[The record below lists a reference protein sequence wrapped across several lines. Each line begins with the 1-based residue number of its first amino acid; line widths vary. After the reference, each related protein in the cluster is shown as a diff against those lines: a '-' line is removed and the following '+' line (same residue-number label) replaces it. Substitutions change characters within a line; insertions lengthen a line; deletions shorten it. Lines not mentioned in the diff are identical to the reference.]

1 MFVNEPGRFI
11 SEPGRFISEPGRFIS
26 ENKEPVIMQS
36 DWSIHIVYI
45 ITMVKVTENWTV
57 SWIERVIE
65 AVFSELLVSST
76 SLTFSKSS

>member
-45 ITMVKVTENWTV
+45 INIHTYIHTEQK
-57 SWIERVIE
+57 I
-65 AVFSELLVSST
+65 L
-76 SLTFSKSS
+76 